1 MAALYSRLIKKSNDG
16 SVQIKCATK
25 QILVQELEILIPNS
39 SMWIDLTILTFYSS
53 QKPPK
58 LPILVNF
65 WSGGQTK
72 FVNISILKKILKLL
86 VSKNWI
92 FINQNRCFCSCWN
105 HLFEQNS
112 KMPKIGL
119 EGVKNSA
126 LWQLALIYWTNPTDS
141 MPKMI

>member
-1 MAALYSRLIKKSNDG
+1 MALFKL
-16 SVQIKCATK
+16 SVQPYKF
-25 QILVQELEILIPNS
+25 LVNNWKFLFQTHQCDLPDH
-39 SMWIDLTILTFYSS
+39 IDLYSS
-53 QKPPK
+53 QKRPK

-72 FVNISILKKILKLL
+72 FVNISNLKKILKLL

-112 KMPKIGL
+112 KMPKIGS